1 MKEPDND
8 GTGETPGGLQEGGP
22 GNEEEEAGIWA
33 KLFLTLFPFL
43 LVLLFLLLE
52 WWLRGRS

>member
-1 MKEPDND
+1 MREPNVDRPWGD
-8 GTGETPGGLQEGGP
+8 PGDLQERGP
-22 GNEEEEAGIWA
+22 GKEEEESGIWA

>member
-1 MKEPDND
+1 MREPDID
-8 GTGETPGGLQEGGP
+8 PLGEPPGELLEGGP